1 MEKEIIFSKEVPA
14 PIGPYSQAVR
24 VANTYYFSGMIA
36 LDAQSGD
43 MIGTDAASQTKK
55 AMENIGALLAVKGLN
70 YANIAKTSIF
80 LKDMDD
86 FSAVN
91 QCYSSYFKDHFPA
104 RETVQVSRLPKDALV
119 EITIIAVG

>member
-14 PIGPYSQAVR
+14 PIGPYSQAVK
-24 VANTYYFSGMIA
+24 VGNTYYFSGMIA
-36 LDAQSGD
+36 LDAQSGQ
-43 MIGTDAASQTKK
+43 MIGINAAKQTKK
-55 AMENIGALLAVKGLN
+55 AMENIGALLALKGLN
-70 YANIAKTSIF
+70 YTNIVKASIF

-86 FSAVN
+86 FLAVN
-91 QCYSSYFKDHFPA
+91 ECYSSYFENNFPA